1 MYRKIF
7 FEILTSFVFKAT
19 MTGRLLSFLFPTPPA
34 SLTEVTYI
42 QNENLERRRRGP
54 IMVCSNQY
62 GEISGW
68 FTVRSVVMCLACLL
82 VILLAFVFF
91 PVHDVIREP
100 WYWWECAIQC
110 SVFWTALVGM
120 FLISSTNT
128 YLAISGVFG
137 LPSFLLMW
145 LAGLTAMAATWS
157 LLHTLWVTALGLRYP
172 MPLIGLINFVA
183 GFGAEVAVL
192 YFQIPRTWRQNPKF
206 FTTIIWLVVTQLF
219 LIVVFLLY
227 FLLGFG
233 FYVIPMDY
241 QWTMALIIPFV
252 DGFSTKILGALANK
266 AAGRRDASVETIAGS
281 LISIS
286 TSLFMSINLGSI
298 ATDVTS
304 YVILGIAFFLNLID
318 ILGVVRKIKG
328 GEPTFEEACF
338 DFQDLTINMVLE
350 ILLPIRYCQ
359 IVIKT

>member
-1 MYRKIF
+1 MGVRHP
-7 FEILTSFVFKAT
+7 VQ
-19 MTGRLLSFLFPTPPA
+19 RLLDGSGRHVPH
-34 SLTEVTYI
+34 
-42 QNENLERRRRGP
+42 LEH
-54 IMVCSNQY
+54 Q
-62 GEISGW
+62 
-68 FTVRSVVMCLACLL
+68 
-82 VILLAFVFF
+82 
-91 PVHDVIREP
+91 H
-100 WYWWECAIQC
+100 
-110 SVFWTALVGM
+110 
-120 FLISSTNT
+120 
-128 YLAISGVFG
+128 
-137 LPSFLLMW
+137 LPSHL
-145 LAGLTAMAATWS
+145 GGVRAAQ
-157 LLHTLWVTALGLRYP
+157 LPAD
-172 MPLIGLINFVA
+172 VA
-183 GFGAEVAVL
+183 GGAHRHGRHLVAPPHSL
-192 YFQIPRTWRQNPKF
+192 GDRPGPPLPHASHRTHQLCCGLWGGGRRPIFSDSQDLETKSKF

-328 GEPTFEEACF
+328 GKPTFEEACF